1 MVFSVVREAD
11 VEGMEIDGPCE
22 KRSEKPTRAVEI
34 IIITGFMDCAKRAD
48 AINAFSSLKL

>member
-11 VEGMEIDGPCE
+11 VEGIEIDGLCE
-22 KRSEKPTRAVEI
+22 KRSEKPTRAIEI
-34 IIITGFMDCAKRAD
+34 IIITGFVDCAKRAD